1 MIVRD
6 IIYLNAYPPSR
17 GETRAR
23 ILREVC
29 EKHGVTLDELRGEA
43 RPADVCD
50 ARHEAFYRMRV
61 EVNLSYPRIGQVM
74 GGFDHATVI
83 HGIEKH
89 AQLHG
94 LPSTRAV
101 KASAKGQDAT

>member
-1 MIVRD
+1 MTAPVRD
-6 IIYLNAYPPSR
+6 IIYLNSTPASR
-17 GETRAR
+17 GEAR
-23 ILREVC
+23 DRIMREVC
-29 EKHGVTLDELRGEA
+29 EKHGVTLEELRGNA

-89 AQLHG
+89 AELHG
-94 LPSTRAV
+94 LPSTR
-101 KASAKGQDAT
+101 KRDAP

>member
-1 MIVRD
+1 MTVRD
-6 IIYLNAYPPSR
+6 IIYLNFTPASR
-17 GETRAR
+17 GAAR
-23 ILREVC
+23 DRIMREVC
-29 EKHGVTLDELRGEA
+29 EKHGVTMEELRGEA

-61 EVNLSYPRIGQVM
+61 EVHLSYPRIGQVM

-89 AQLHG
+89 AELHG
-94 LPSTRAV
+94 LPSPRAV
-101 KASAKGQDAT
+101 KASAKDQDPA